1 MWFRPRAV
9 GESRGGLGRGAGR
22 MARSLTTCTFC
33 GVGCGLYLETAGN
46 QVVGVCPSVS
56 HPTNRGRICVRGW
69 NVHEVASSP
78 ERLKLPQVRK
88 GGELVEVGWEEA
100 MDFVVGR
107 LGEIRRRHGPDAM
120 AFFTSPRCS
129 NEESYLLQKLARG
142 VVGTNNVDHGTGVYC
157 NNSVNVLLDM
167 LGVPATTNSV
177 GELAGCETILVDGVD
192 LALQLPTIGGHVI
205 RAKLGGSK
213 LIVVD
218 ARRHRVAEQAD
229 HMLQVRPG
237 TRVTLYGAMA
247 KVIVDRGLVDQA
259 FVRSRCRDYGAFL
272 DAVQAYDLLDAAETC
287 GVDAGKIEGAALAFA
302 RAKSAA
308 ILYSTGVE
316 ARGMNSVRAM
326 VNLALLTGNIG
337 KRNAG
342 LFALTEH
349 NNLQG
354 ACDMGMMPDRLP
366 GYAAVSDGGARAR
379 LAGLWGSGPLPAVPG
394 LGAREVLSDRG
405 RGSVRG
411 VWLTRYDPV
420 TTAAFVDSAATLGA
434 MELVVLQHI
443 FMTATA
449 QHAHVILPVVAFGE
463 EEVTFT
469 STERRIQLAR
479 RVLDAPAGP
488 RPAWQQIADVARRL
502 GADWAYGSSAEVM
515 EEIGHAVPIY
525 GGAGYDNLSR
535 EYGRQWPCTKDRPLG
550 TTFLFEDGIEG
561 RPFAFAPVARPAER
575 MAPPEEYPFALIFGH
590 SLYYWHRNVL
600 VKHSETLKRELR
612 VLLLDYPEGFVE
624 MNADDA
630 RRGGIRDGDRI
641 RLCAERG
648 CAMTTARVTGEVR
661 VGTVFVPFFLR
672 EVERAILGEAPLEL
686 GHQGRPVFVSIA
698 KA

>member
-1 MWFRPRAV
+1 
-9 GESRGGLGRGAGR
+9 

-46 QVVGVCPSVS
+46 RVVGVCPSVS
-56 HPTNRGRICVRGW
+56 HPTNQGRICVRGW
-69 NVHEVASSP
+69 NVHEVASAP
-78 ERLKLPQVRK
+78 ERLKVPLIRK
-88 GGELVEVGWEEA
+88 GSGFQEVGWGEA
-100 MDFVVGR
+100 IEYVVR
-107 LGEIRRRHGPDAM
+107 RIEEIRRRHGPDAL

-177 GELAGCETILVDGVD
+177 SELSGSEVILVDGVD
-192 LALQLPTIGGHVI
+192 LALQLPTIGGRVI
-205 RAKLGGSK
+205 RAKLDGAR

-247 KVIVDRGLVDQA
+247 KVIVDRGLVDLP
-259 FVRSRCRDYGAFL
+259 FVRAHCRGYEAFL
-272 DAVQAYDLLDAAETC
+272 DAVRDYDLLHAADSC
-287 GVDAGKIEGAALAFA
+287 GVDAALIEDAALAFA
-302 RAKSAA
+302 RARSAA

-316 ARGMNSVRAM
+316 ARGMNSIRAM

-354 ACDMGMMPDRLP
+354 TCDMGMMPDRLP
-366 GYAAVSDGGARAR
+366 GYGAVTDDGARLR
-379 LAGLWGSGPLPAVPG
+379 LEGLWGGRPLPSSPG
-394 LGAREVLSDRG
+394 LGAREVLEDRG
-405 RGSVRG
+405 GGKVRG

-420 TTAAFVDSAATLGA
+420 STAAFTDAAATLSE
-434 MELVVLQHI
+434 MDLVVLQHL
-443 FMTATA
+443 FMTSTA
-449 QHAHVILPVVAFGE
+449 QYAHVILPVVAFGE
-463 EEVTFT
+463 EQVTFT
-469 STERRIQLAR
+469 STDRRIQLAG
-479 RVLDAPAGP
+479 RVIDPPPGV
-488 RPAWQQIADVARRL
+488 RPAWEQIAEVGRAL
-502 GADWAYGSSAEVM
+502 GANWRYASSAEVM
-515 EEIGHAVPIY
+515 EEIGEAVPGY

-550 TTFLFEDGIEG
+550 TKYLFEEGIPG
-561 RPFAFAPVARPAER
+561 MPFAFAPVARPTAR
-575 MAPPEEYPFALIFGH
+575 MTPPADYPFALIFGH

-624 MNADDA
+624 MNSDDA
-630 RRGGIRDGDRI
+630 RRGGIRDGDTI

-661 VGTVFVPFFLR
+661 AGTVFVPFFLR
-672 EVERAILGEAPLEL
+672 EVEKAILGEAPLEL
-686 GHQGRPVFVSIA
+686 GHQGRPAFVSIA